1 MKKLLLSLLFL
12 FAANL
17 VFGQQFILKGVT
29 SDKQNNTLPFTS
41 IYIQG
46 TTKGTSANTN
56 GEYQFKLEKGH
67 YTLIFKAVGYNQL
80 IKQVDISAD
89 MNLSVIMEAEVYQ
102 LKDVVIKA
110 NSEDPAYEIIRNA
123 IKKRK
128 QHLTEVQAFSCDTY
142 IKGVTKLRNAPKKFL
157 GRNVQDDLKNIG
169 LDSGKRGILYLSE
182 SVSKFNFQQPGKI
195 NEEMISSKV
204 SGNSNGFSF
213 NQATDFLISFYKN
226 TIDIKELSNVGFV
239 SPIADNAMLFY
250 RYKFT
255 GTFREGNDWI
265 NKIQVISR
273 RKYDQVFNGYIYI
286 IDDSWRIHSTDL
298 AITNNSIIEGI
309 DTLHIKQQFIPV
321 NQDKWML
328 ASQRYDY
335 SGGLLGFKFA
345 GTYTGVFNNYNIE
358 PDFPPKF
365 FTSRVM
371 KVNADANQKDS
382 TYWAGIRPMLL
393 TPDERRDYVKKDSI
407 KLVRSSAQY
416 RDSIDRKENKFK
428 PLKALF
434 LGYNHQ
440 KTKEKEHWGI
450 SGPLFSINYNTIEG
464 WIYNPKITYKKTLK
478 DSTSLVMQ
486 LNPRYGFE
494 NKKLSANA
502 NLSYTY
508 DPKSNAYAGI
518 RGGTSYADFNT
529 NYDAIPALFNT
540 ISTLFDKNNILKLY
554 KKDFV
559 NINSGRELSNG
570 LYLSGSLEYASR
582 TPLLNTSFRTA
593 KDFPDKEF
601 TANNPY
607 PTLGNDYAFVTNKA
621 LTLGLSLNITFAQSY
636 IERPDFRIR
645 QGSVYPKL
653 QLDYRKGI
661 KGLLNSAVD
670 YDYAGARVFD
680 SNKRLGMIGT
690 FKYSLAAGKFLNR
703 DKMYYMDFKHFAGSN
718 IVVYTQ
724 FTDGFML
731 LSPYE
736 FSTGKEFL
744 EGHFE
749 HNFGGLFLSKIPLF
763 KILKLQEVAGV
774 NYLTSDVIK
783 NYTEVYVGVQ
793 RFGLRLNFV
802 KAFNYHNM
810 SASKD
815 NQSTTGFRISA
826 GF

>member
-1 MKKLLLSLLFL
+1 MKKLLFSLVFL
-12 FAANL
+12 LGANL

-56 GEYQFKLEKGH
+56 GEYQLKLEKGH
-67 YTLIFKAVGYNQL
+67 YTLVFKAVGYNQL
-80 IKQVDISAD
+80 IKQIDINAD
-89 MNLSVIMEAEVYQ
+89 MNLPIIMDAEVYQ

-142 IKGVTKLRNAPKKFL
+142 IKGVTKLRNAPKKFM
-157 GRNVQDDLKNIG
+157 GRNVQEDLKNIG

-226 TIDIKELSNVGFV
+226 TVDIKELSNVGFV

-250 RYKFT
+250 RYKFI

-321 NQDKWML
+321 HQDKWML

-335 SGGLLGFKFA
+335 TGGLLGFKFM

-358 PDFPPKF
+358 PNFPPRF
-365 FTSRVM
+365 FTNRVM
-371 KVNADANQKDS
+371 KVNADANKKDS
-382 TYWAGIRPMLL
+382 TYWAGVRPMLL

-407 KLVRSSAQY
+407 KLIRNSDKY

-440 KTKEKEHWGI
+440 NTREKEHWGI
-450 SGPLFSINYNTIEG
+450 SGPLFNINYNTVEG
-464 WIYNPKITYKKTLK
+464 WIYNPKITYRKTLK
-478 DSTSLVMQ
+478 DSTSLVTQ
-486 LNPRYGFE
+486 LIPRYGFE
-494 NKKLSANA
+494 NKKLTANA
-502 NLSYTY
+502 NLTYRY
-508 DPKSNAYAGI
+508 DPKHNAYAGI

-570 LYLSGSLEYASR
+570 LYLSGSLEYANR
-582 TPLLNTSFRTA
+582 TPLLNTSFRTI
-593 KDFPDKEF
+593 KNFSDKQF

-607 PTLGNDYAFVTNKA
+607 PTYGNDYAFVANKA
-621 LTLGLSLNITFAQSY
+621 LTLGLTLNITFAQSY
-636 IERPDFRIR
+636 IERPDFKIR
-645 QGSVYPKL
+645 QGSIYPKL

-661 KGLLNSAVD
+661 KGLLNSDID
-670 YDYAGARVFD
+670 YDYAGARVYD
-680 SNKRLGMIGT
+680 TNKRLGMIGT
-690 FKYSLAAGKFLNR
+690 FKYSVAAGKFLNR

-763 KILKLQEVAGV
+763 KQLKLQEVAGV

-783 NYTEVYVGVQ
+783 NYTEVYIGVQ

-802 KAFNYHNM
+802 KAFNYDNV
-810 SASKD
+810 SASKE